1 MSVSVAGY
9 SLAVLAVALIGPVP
23 ALLARARWTHREP
36 RAALV
41 CWQAIGLS
49 GGLALLGSITA
60 MALAPLGGGLLAALG
75 TWVTR
80 LAGGDLT
87 GGLGTWHQVLLVA
100 TFVVYARLVGVLAA
114 TVYRTWNDRRRH
126 RDLVD
131 LVADP
136 WPTGRPGNGHVLQHP
151 GAAAYCLPG
160 RAPRV
165 VITSGALDAL
175 DDAEL
180 RAVLAHEDAHLRER
194 HDLVAL
200 PFAAWTRA
208 LPWFPGIRRAR
219 SAVDS
224 LLEMVAD
231 DTAVHRCER
240 NALASALARIAT
252 IGGAATPDGAFAST
266 GGTTLARV
274 RRLLDPP
281 ERSGALRAVL
291 YGTAALLFVLPALV
305 LL

>member
-1 MSVSVAGY
+1 MNVTAAGIA
-9 SLAVLAVALIGPVP
+9 LAVLAVALIGPVP
-23 ALLARARWTHREP
+23 AVLSRAQWTHREP

-49 GGLALLGSITA
+49 GGLALLGATTA
-60 MALAPLGGGLLAALG
+60 MALAPLGGDLRDALFAWIRNLA
-75 TWVTR
+75 T
-80 LAGGDLT
+80 GDLT
-87 GGLGTWHQVLLVA
+87 GGLGTWHQVLMVA
-100 TFVVYARLVGVLAA
+100 TIVVYLRLLGVLI
-114 TVYRTWNDRRRH
+114 TTTRRTWILRRRH

-136 WPTGRPGNGHVLQHP
+136 WPTGRPGRGQVLNHP

-160 RAPRV
+160 RTPRV
-165 VITSGALDAL
+165 VVTTGALDLL

-180 RAVLAHEDAHLRER
+180 GAVLEHEDAHIRER

-219 SAVDS
+219 LAVDS

-231 DTAVHRCER
+231 DSAADRCDR

-252 IGGAATPDGAFAST
+252 VGGAATPAGAIAST
-266 GGTTLARV
+266 GGTMLARV

-281 ERSGALRAVL
+281 PRSRRLRVVL
-291 YGTAALLFVLPALV
+291 YATAVVLFALPALV
-305 LL
+305 LI

>member
-1 MSVSVAGY
+1 MSVGLAG
-9 SLAVLAVALIGPVP
+9 AVLGVLAIALIGPVP
-23 ALLARARWTHREP
+23 AMLARARWTHREP

-41 CWQAIGLS
+41 CWQAIGLA
-49 GGLALLGSITA
+49 GGLALLGSFTA
-60 MALAPLGGGLLAALG
+60 IALAPLGGGLLAALG
-75 TWVTR
+75 EWLR
-80 LAGGDLT
+80 RFSAGDIT
-87 GGLGTWHQVLLVA
+87 GGLGTWHWILLAA
-100 TFVVYARLVGVLAA
+100 TLTVYARLFGVLVT
-114 TVYRTWNDRRRH
+114 TVYRTWTSRRRH

-136 WPTGRPGNGHVLQHP
+136 WPSGRPGQGQVLNHP

-165 VITSGALDAL
+165 VVTSGALDAL

-219 SAVDS
+219 TAVDG

-231 DTAVHRCER
+231 DAAVHRCER
-240 NALASALARIAT
+240 EALASALARIAT
-252 IGGAATPDGAFAST
+252 IGGAATPDGAFASS
-266 GGTTLARV
+266 GGVILARV

-281 ERSGALRAVL
+281 VRSTGLRVLL
-291 YGTAALLFVLPALV
+291 YGTAVVLFVLPAVVV
-305 LL
+305 L